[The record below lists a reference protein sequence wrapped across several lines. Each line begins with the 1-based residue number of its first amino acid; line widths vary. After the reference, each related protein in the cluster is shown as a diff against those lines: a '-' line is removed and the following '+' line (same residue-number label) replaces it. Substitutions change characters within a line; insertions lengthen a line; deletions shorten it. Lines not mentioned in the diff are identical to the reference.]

1 MEQIKRSRT
10 LQEVAAFLEEDK
22 DVDAR
27 SLSSLEEDSRQVV
40 KDSVFYA
47 HRGHTVDG
55 LDFIVRAQEQGACAV
70 ICDYGVTPGPDQL
83 KGVTVPV
90 FHLQKGMSIGQ
101 FASWFYF
108 NPSAKLRLIGVT
120 GTNGK
125 STVTQLIAQY
135 LALFNRKC
143 AVFGT
148 LGYGFLPDLQQ
159 SSNTTLS
166 AVALQKALA
175 LAVEQGADYAALE
188 VSSIGVC
195 EGRIDGCMFSGG
207 AFTNLTRDH
216 LDYHKTM
223 ENYAKA
229 KRDFLNRVNPEHLCL
244 NVDDAMGKSV
254 AALKPEALLFS
265 AKGALTLN
273 AFASDKTS
281 KHAFLNVSDIEYLH
295 DGLKLKINGTFGKG
309 DASLALLGTFNVE
322 NFLCAMSVLLSFH
335 FPFQEL
341 LDKASRLKPICGR
354 MECFYKE
361 GSPRMIVDY
370 AHTPD
375 GVECALKAARRHTP
389 GGKVWCVLGCGGDR
403 DKGKRPMMAIK
414 ACVYA
419 DRVIFTSDNPRTED
433 PVRILEDMEAGVKGS
448 ADNYECIVK
457 REDAI
462 AKAFASA
469 APEDCVVVAGKGHED
484 YQIIGKVKHHYSDRE
499 EVAALL
505 NLKA

>member
-1 MEQIKRSRT
+1 MEHIQRPRT

-22 DVDAR
+22 NVGTC
-27 SLSSLEEDSRQVV
+27 SLSTLEEDSREVL
-40 KDSVFYA
+40 KNSLFYA
-47 HRGHTVDG
+47 HKGHTVDG
-55 LDFIVRAQEQGACAV
+55 FDFMLKAQEQGAAAI
-70 ICDYGVTPGPDQL
+70 ICDYDKDPSAEQL
-83 KGVTVPV
+83 KDVTIPLL
-90 FHLQKGMSIGQ
+90 HLKKGMSVGE

-108 NPSAKLRLIGVT
+108 SPSSKLRLIGIT

-148 LGYGFLPDLQQ
+148 LGYGFLPNLKQ

-166 AVALQKALA
+166 AIALQKALA
-175 LAVEQGADYAALE
+175 EAVKEGADYAALE

-195 EGRIDGCMFSGG
+195 EGRIDGCIFSGG

-229 KRDFLNRVNPEHLCL
+229 KREFLNRVNPDHLCL
-244 NVDDAMGKSV
+244 NVDDAMGKTV
-254 AALKPEALLFS
+254 ATLKPEAILFS
-265 AKGALTLN
+265 PKGALAVN
-273 AFASDKTS
+273 SPDKS
-281 KHAFLNVSDIEYLH
+281 VKHALLNVTGIEYKH
-295 DGLKLKINGTFGKG
+295 DGLKLRIDSSFGKG
-309 DASLALLGTFNVE
+309 DASLSLLGSFNAE
-322 NFLCAMSVLLSFH
+322 NFLCALSVLLSFH
-335 FPFQEL
+335 FPLKDL
-341 LDKASRLKPICGR
+341 LDKSSQLKPICGR

-361 GSPRMIVDY
+361 GKPRMIVDY

-375 GVECALKAARRHTP
+375 GVESALKAARSHTP

-419 DRVIFTSDNPRTED
+419 DKVIFTSDNPRTED
-433 PVRILEDMEAGVKGS
+433 PVRILEDMESGVKGS

-462 AKAFASA
+462 TKAFKEAQSA
-469 APEDCVVVAGKGHED
+469 DCVVVAGKGHED

-499 EVAALL
+499 FVMSLL
-505 NLKA
+505 DLKA